1 MGLKLFP
8 GNAGGDL
15 GPGETRRDRFG
26 AYFPRVFAYVQ
37 HNTGDE
43 GVTRELVAEAF
54 TRAFSMSGESK
65 EGEYRLALFRAAREL
80 CEGARVPTPAEECLT
95 PRERDIISLLFDA
108 QLGRG
113 EVASILEMEEAA
125 VTPELVRA
133 LKKLR
138 AGLGPSAV
146 PSFLRLS

>member
-8 GNAGGDL
+8 GNAGGEL
-15 GPGETRRDRFG
+15 EAGETRRDRFG
-26 AYFPRVFAYVQ
+26 EYFPRVFAYVQ

-43 GVTRELVAEAF
+43 AVTRELVAEAF
-54 TRAFSMSGESK
+54 TRVFSIPGVAK
-65 EGEYRLALFRAAREL
+65 EADYRLALFRAARDL
-80 CEGARVPTPAEECLT
+80 CGGARVATTAEECLT

-108 QLGRG
+108 QLRRG
-113 EVASILEMEEAA
+113 EVASILEMEERA
-125 VTPELVRA
+125 VTFELVRA

-138 AGLGPSAV
+138 AGIGPSTV

>member
-15 GPGETRRDRFG
+15 EADETRRDRFG

-43 GVTRELVAEAF
+43 AVTRDLVAEAF
-54 TRAFSMSGESK
+54 TRVFSMSAEPK
-65 EGEYRLALFRAAREL
+65 EAEYRLALFRAAREL
-80 CEGARVPTPAEECLT
+80 CEGAHAPAAAEECLT

-108 QLGRG
+108 QLNRG
-113 EVASILEMEEAA
+113 EVASILEMEEQA
-125 VTPELVRA
+125 VTSELVRA

-138 AGLGPSAV
+138 AGIGASTV